1 MNTSAFSH
9 GRALER
15 GASLIVVLLLLLIMT
30 LLGLASL
37 RGTLMEERMSS
48 NALDRGLAFQAAETA
63 LREAQDKIAQA
74 GVQNKNIGFNCD
86 AVDEICNPTPSNA
99 YTGNVAGCAVNDKE
113 CWINATGSTLSTA
126 AGSPQYYIEFM
137 DEETTAK
144 VNQLG
149 TETSANAMQYGGAG
163 GVPLSRYYRITARS
177 NDPSAATNRAVV
189 VLQTTVERK

>member
-1 MNTSAFSH
+1 MKTYSYRG
-9 GRALER
+9 GRASQR
-15 GASLIVVLLLLLIMT
+15 GVSLIVVLLLLLIMT

-63 LREAQDKIAQA
+63 LRQAQDQIAQA

-86 AVDEICNPTPSNA
+86 AVGEFCNPTPTNA
-99 YTGNVAGCAVNDKE
+99 YTGNVAGCVANAKE
-113 CWINATGSTLSTA
+113 CWINAVGSSLATA

-137 DEETTAK
+137 DEVTTAK
-144 VNQLG
+144 ANQLG

-163 GVPLSRYYRITARS
+163 GVPISSFYRITARS

-189 VLQTTVERK
+189 VLQTTIERK